1 MSNPKPF
8 QILLE
13 FDCELTDATV
23 QDGELQLVCTYL
35 PELLK
40 EMIWHMSQEK
50 D

>member
-1 MSNPKPF
+1 MSDPKTL

-13 FDCELTDATV
+13 FDSEITDVTV

>member
-1 MSNPKPF
+1 MTDPKPF
-8 QILLE
+8 QVLLE
-13 FDCELTDATV
+13 FDKEFADVAV
-23 QDGELQLVCTYL
+23 NDRELQLVSTYL

>member
-1 MSNPKPF
+1 MTDPKPF

-13 FDCELTDATV
+13 FDKEMNEATSNERELR
-23 QDGELQLVCTYL
+23 LVSSYL